1 MLAIKKLILAWVIV
15 VWWVQEEGVGGG
27 GVDAGFVSCQI
38 LTIIG
43 I

>member
-1 MLAIKKLILAWVIV
+1 MKYVGNKEAHSRMGDCRV
-15 VWWVQEEGVGGG
+15 VGAGGGCG

>member
-15 VWWVQEEGVGGG
+15 VWCVQEEGG

>member
-15 VWWVQEEGVGGG
+15 VWWVQEEGGEG

>member
-15 VWWVQEEGVGGG
+15 VLWVQEEGVGGEF
-27 GVDAGFVSCQI
+27 DAGIVSCQI